1 MRYLIKFIMPKDDK
15 DNPEAYEVG
24 ATETEL
30 EAKGFCTGYAC
41 AILNHTT
48 GGLSDVEKDA
58 LSKQFSIHLIG
69 EENKKQDKK
78 QEKKD
83 GANKSKKSK

>member
-1 MRYLIKFIMPKDDK
+1 MKYLIKFVMPKDDK
-15 DNPEAYEVG
+15 DKAEAYEVG

-48 GGLSDVEKDA
+48 GGLTDEEKDA
-58 LSKQFSIHLIG
+58 LSKQFSIHRIG
-69 EENKKQDKK
+69 EENKKE
-78 QEKKD
+78 EKKD
-83 GANKSKKSK
+83 VDKRKKSK